1 MPNTIQ
7 QRTALEPMILKI
19 LSSDEGRSQ
28 MAALLSEFV
37 DELRILGLQAD
48 ARKKREHCTC
58 CICTEQSAEDRTANE
73 REQLFAAM
81 RAAC

>member
-7 QRTALEPMILKI
+7 QRTQLEPMLLKI
-19 LSSDEGRSQ
+19 MATDEGREQ
-28 MAALLSEFV
+28 VAALLSEFC
-37 DELRILGLQAD
+37 DELRLLGLRAD
-48 ARKKREHCTC
+48 AREKRDACSCE
-58 CICTEQSAEDRTANE
+58 ICQETKREDRTANE